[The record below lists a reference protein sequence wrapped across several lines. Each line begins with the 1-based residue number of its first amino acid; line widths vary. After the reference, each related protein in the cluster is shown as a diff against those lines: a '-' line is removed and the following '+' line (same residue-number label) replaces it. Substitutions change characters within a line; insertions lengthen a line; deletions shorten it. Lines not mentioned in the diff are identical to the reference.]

1 MEARPNLQATEHGRT
16 QVLVCGWLPVR
27 APSQIRNQ
35 ARGAGGELD
44 WVATGAAE
52 RGQSLP
58 RFGLWQ
64 RRAGIRRRW
73 SADGENFQE
82 GPGGG
87 RMEASNDYT
96 RSNRVTV

>member
-16 QVLVCGWLPVR
+16 QVLVCGFLPVP
-27 APSQIRNQ
+27 APSRIRNQ
-35 ARGAGGELD
+35 VRAGLD
-44 WVATGAAE
+44 RAATGAAE
-52 RGQSLP
+52 RGRSLP
-58 RFGLWQ
+58 RFGLWR